1 MLASV
6 EAVYRELYSRRP
18 DLAARLFDPV
28 STDRRDEQPVGEQ
41 PWFEIPVLSWY
52 DERLTVLYQR
62 TYISS
67 AERFDDA
74 PRLDRDQVEAL
85 DLFDE
90 IVNDPRIHLSM
101 QLDPGDMQFVHNHA
115 LLHDR
120 TAFVDRAD
128 PALRR
133 HLLRLWLSLPGDRQ
147 LPPMFTQRYG
157 SIEVGDRG
165 GIVVAGTEL
174 CVPIDVPG

>member
-28 STDRRDEQPVGEQ
+28 ATDRRDEQPVGEQ

-52 DERLTVLYQR
+52 DQRLTVLYQR

-74 PRLDRDQVEAL
+74 PRLDREQVEAL

-90 IVNDPRIHLSM
+90 ILNDPRIHLSM
-101 QLDPGDMQFVHNHA
+101 DLEPGDMQFVHNHS

-120 TAFVDRAD
+120 TAFVDRSD

-147 LPPMFTQRYG
+147 LPPKFSQRYG

-174 CVPIDVPG
+174 CVPIDFQG